1 MPLSC
6 LICASD
12 VFYMASR
19 YKTGFT
25 KENIKWFV
33 FEYEYQEPIIIQVVH
48 NNL

>member
-1 MPLSC
+1 MF
-6 LICASD
+6 
-12 VFYMASR
+12 FYMASR

-33 FEYEYQEPIIIQVVH
+33 FEYEYQEPIFIQVVH